1 MIKNKETLKTVAI
14 TVLVT
19 FQIAFIA
26 GITYNQKQTEATE
39 NKINAAVT
47 ELKAELQS
55 PEQKK

>member
-26 GITYNQKQTEATE
+26 ESDYNQKQTEATE

>member
-19 FQIAFIA
+19 FQLAFIA
-26 GITYNQKQTEATE
+26 GIVYNQKQTEATE
-39 NKINAAVT
+39 TKINAAVT